1 MDPKLLS
8 TIIAIAKKEASA
20 NSVDTS
26 NLQGKVEKQLKEFH
40 SRSPILETPEF
51 FVKGGC
57 LHCKWQSA
65 LTQPNGE
72 SL

>member
-20 NSVDTS
+20 NSVDIS

-40 SRSPILETPEF
+40 SRSPILETPNIF
-51 FVKGGC
+51 N
-57 LHCKWQSA
+57 QI
-65 LTQPNGE
+65 PNRLPHWIQE
-72 SL
+72 RER